1 MRAVAGTALAAL
13 VAASAL
19 SCREAGSASA
29 ADQPRIEL
37 KASVAPFQGVTV
49 KTAIDGTVA
58 QVAIPEGYNV
68 RTGDLLFTLS
78 NPGVDR
84 DLAYAKAAVAA
95 ADFRLRTL
103 HTPAVS
109 HSTDA
114 EKASAE
120 IVKAREQKVAR
131 LRGLLATGD
140 IAKQELQDAEVELA
154 AARRDWL
161 NERERLATPAAT
173 TEPAVLQAE
182 ADRARAD
189 LVLAQH
195 RKALLTINAPASGTL
210 SQVRVHPG
218 DEVYLR
224 DPLAEIVDVS
234 TVRVQ
239 APIAPELMRYVHA
252 GQTVEVKLMTIP
264 ARRFRE
270 PIARV
275 NAPGPDSGPSIVINV
290 PNPDR
295 MLQAGTPA
303 VVTVQ

>member
-1 MRAVAGTALAAL
+1 MRGVAGTALIAL

-19 SCREAGSASA
+19 SCRDAGSASA

-37 KASVAPFQGVTV
+37 KASVAPLQGVAV
-49 KTAIDGTVA
+49 NAAIDGTVA

-68 RTGDLLFTLS
+68 RAGDLLFTLT
-78 NPGVDR
+78 NPGVER
-84 DLAYAKAAVAA
+84 DLAYAKAALPS
-95 ADFRLRTL
+95 ADFRLRSL
-103 HTPAVS
+103 RTPSAPR
-109 HSTDA
+109 STDA
-114 EKASAE
+114 ERASSE
-120 IVKAREQKVAR
+120 IVKARAQKVAR

-154 AARRDWL
+154 AAKRDWL
-161 NERERLATPAAT
+161 AERERLAAPAAT
-173 TEPAVLQAE
+173 TDPAVLQAE

-189 LVLAQH
+189 LAFAQH
-195 RKALLTINAPASGTL
+195 RKTLLTVNAPASGTL

-224 DPLAEIVDVS
+224 DTLAEIVDVS

-239 APIAPELMRYVHA
+239 APIAPELMRYVNA
-252 GQTVEVKLMTIP
+252 DQTVEVKLMTIP
-264 ARRFRE
+264 PRRFRE

-275 NAPGPDSGPSIVINV
+275 NPPGPDAGPSIVINV

>member
-1 MRAVAGTALAAL
+1 MRAVAGTALVAL
-13 VAASAL
+13 VAAAAF

-37 KASVAPFQGVTV
+37 KASVAPLQGVAV
-49 KTAIDGTVA
+49 NAPIDGSVA

-68 RTGDLLFTLS
+68 RAGDLLFTLN

-84 DLAYAKAAVAA
+84 DLAYAKAAVTS
-95 ADFRLRTL
+95 ADFRLRSL
-103 HTPAVS
+103 RTPAAP

-114 EKASAE
+114 ERADAE

-140 IAKQELQDAEVELA
+140 VAKQELQDAEVELA

-161 NERERLATPAAT
+161 AERERLSTPAAT
-173 TEPAVLQAE
+173 ADPAVLQAE

-189 LVLAQH
+189 LAFAQH
-195 RKALLTINAPASGTL
+195 RKALLTINAPAAGTL
-210 SQVRVHPG
+210 AQVRVHPG

-234 TVRVQ
+234 TVHVQ

-264 ARRFRE
+264 PRRFRE

-275 NAPGPDSGPSIVINV
+275 NPPGPDTGPSIVVNV